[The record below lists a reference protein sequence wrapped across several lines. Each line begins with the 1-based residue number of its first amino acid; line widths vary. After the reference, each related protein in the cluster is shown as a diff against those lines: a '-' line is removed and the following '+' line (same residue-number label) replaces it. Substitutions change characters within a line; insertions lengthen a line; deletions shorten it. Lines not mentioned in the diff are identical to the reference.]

1 MMMISNYQMV
11 RGRRSN
17 SNSNNNQ
24 WMMNVVFYMTVL
36 CCLMVTMILNHD
48 GQQQQQK
55 ENSTPMTLIASQS
68 QSQLH
73 QSSLLFL
80 GTATASSAAVATT
93 TSTPNSLSLMR
104 SPLSPTT
111 AVTSSPSPSLSSS
124 VTTMMAMTTCT
135 STVASASASSDNDSS
150 SRSMP
155 IIEGETDNNTRLP
168 LQKVSAVP
176 VRIATVLQKNP
187 MVYRAAATILI
198 GTVVVPLMGVAASVG
213 MFGVHHVLPAAVLS
227 IVGRVRLLLVVTVTG
242 GGTRTTRLLSLAR
255 HSKRWMS
262 KIHLQ
267 KITKLIYRIYN
278 NSYCWYDDHIIPSPK
293 QQQR

>member
-135 STVASASASSDNDSS
+135 STVASASSDNDSS

>member
-1 MMMISNYQMV
+1 
-11 RGRRSN
+11 
-17 SNSNNNQ
+17 
-24 WMMNVVFYMTVL
+24 MTL
-36 CCLMVTMILNHD
+36 HHD

-55 ENSTPMTLIASQS
+55 EKPTTMTLIASQSQS

-104 SPLSPTT
+104 SPPTT
-111 AVTSSPSPSLSSS
+111 AVTLSPSPSSS

-135 STVASASASSDNDSS
+135 STVASASNDNDSS

-155 IIEGETDNNTRLP
+155 IIEGETDNDTRLP

-187 MVYRAAATILI
+187 IVYRAAATILI
-198 GTVVVPLMGVAASVG
+198 GTAVVPLMGAAASVV
-213 MFGVHHVLPAAVLS
+213 MFGVHHVLPAAVLL
-227 IVGRVRLLLVVTVTG
+227 IVGRLRPLLAVTVTG
-242 GGTRTTRLLSLAR
+242 GGKRTTRLLSLAR
-255 HSKRWMS
+255 HTKRLMS

-267 KITKLIYRIYN
+267 KITKLIYHRVYN